1 LAGLAFVG
9 WRRNRLIS
17 FAVVFLELNWA
28 AVLAMRNALAGSI
41 DARWEK
47 T

>member
-1 LAGLAFVG
+1 MVG
-9 WRRNRLIS
+9 WVYTPWRRQRLIS
-17 FAVVFLELNWA
+17 FIVVFLELNWA
-28 AVLAMRNALAGSI
+28 AVTALKNFTLGRM